1 MKVADQCNA
10 DYLNDCIYRQL
21 IYRASFALVIL
32 YTLNTIFSLSDF
44 FNRNFQIIKFFFA
57 IGLFIAFWWADQS
70 LFVGWAEVARVFSFL
85 WLIIQSLIFLD
96 LAFDAHELVMS
107 NISDSDEDN
116 NRPVYAIYIFMSL
129 VFLAAAII
137 GLVYLFK
144 DYTGC
149 GLGLFFTILTLIMGV
164 LGTIVS
170 LLDVVNKGMLTP
182 LMMFAYSVFMCWY
195 ALLSN
200 PETTCNP
207 TAGSNDSSAK
217 TTGVVIIC
225 IVTLIV
231 GLYIVANGST
241 ILNVFNPNVS
251 GKFSS

>member
-1 MKVADQCNA
+1 
-10 DYLNDCIYRQL
+10 
-21 IYRASFALVIL
+21 
-32 YTLNTIFSLSDF
+32 
-44 FNRNFQIIKFFFA
+44 
-57 IGLFIAFWWADQS
+57 
-70 LFVGWAEVARVFSFL
+70 
-85 WLIIQSLIFLD
+85 
-96 LAFDAHELVMS
+96 MS

-251 GKFSS
+251 GKLSS